1 MRGRRRVFAVEP
13 ERARGAAGEALT
25 RGCVVPGVTSTYRRI
40 PDAAPVPCAPDPRD
54 GGGELNGRGAQAPL
68 LTLASRDSGVEVA
81 VGDISLGTSLGLSRD
96 SLDLEPLG
104 SPAPLA
110 VEPPAQ
116 LNRLLASRKLEQ
128 VLERSRQLPRSPA
141 GLSRHRRCL
150 RPLSQ
155 PQCEAPLFRAGEQ
168 RATEAETDLEAGVG
182 NTEVVGRLEPEAW
195 AIPAGQGLRYL
206 EHLCLVLEHV
216 ARLQQLCL
224 QLQTQQRPR
233 GDPGEEESA
242 LPPSPSPSP
251 SPGTAVQETG
261 GQATSPPKAGC
272 LGAYPPG
279 PPAAPA
285 EQGHAFPSS
294 QGPKRELSHWDQVKG
309 LLNRICWRSPRHPEP
324 PGPPAGPASGIQ
336 SRNLSERPQCCPNRK
351 TQFVPSLVT
360 KKQGAKNL
368 SIC

>member
-182 NTEVVGRLEPEAW
+182 NTEV
-195 AIPAGQGLRYL
+195 
-206 EHLCLVLEHV
+206 
-216 ARLQQLCL
+216 
-224 QLQTQQRPR
+224 
-233 GDPGEEESA
+233 DPGEEESA